1 MTTPELHLETLFLRD
16 ARGRIVSTNEP
27 RPSPGPLFAL
37 VRGVDACAWAVHA
50 TVPDALARRLDE
62 LAQDETPE
70 RDFEAPPHHAAQYRA
85 LLAPIVADENAGRR
99 ELALFD
105 GPAFAFPA
113 SLPPVQG
120 TVLIDDERLL
130 MRHFR
135 GWEIGEIA
143 AGCGPMAAI
152 LDDGYPVSIC
162 FSARRTDVAA
172 EAGLETAA
180 PFRRRGY
187 GARVT
192 AAWAHAVRAGG
203 RTPLYSTAW
212 SNLASRAVARRLG
225 LILYASN
232 WSLEAAEA
240 C

>member
-1 MTTPELHLETLFLRD
+1 MTTPELHLETIFLRD

-37 VRGVDACAWAVHA
+37 VRGVDACVWAVHA
-50 TVPDALARRLDE
+50 TVPDALARQLDD
-62 LAQDETPE
+62 LAQGETPG
-70 RDFEAPPHHAAQYRA
+70 RDFEAPPRHAAQYRA
-85 LLAPIVADENAGRR
+85 LLAPFVAGENAGRR
-99 ELALFD
+99 ELTLFD
-105 GPAFAFPA
+105 GPAFVFPA
-113 SLPPVQG
+113 TLPPVEG

-143 AGCGPMAAI
+143 AGCGPMVAI
-152 LDDGYPVSIC
+152 MDDEYPVSVC
-162 FSARRTDVAA
+162 FSARRTDAAA
-172 EAGLETAA
+172 EAGLETAV

-187 GARVT
+187 GVRVT

-212 SNLASRAVARRLG
+212 SNHASRGVARRLG

-232 WSLEAAEA
+232 WSLAAA
-240 C
+240 LC